1 MNSLSTR
8 SGVFDS
14 YNPCYH
20 FFMSSNDTKK
30 KRESILESLARLNDQ
45 LNIAQIDGNKRK
57 TDSIKRTM
65 ERLEKD
71 LKALK
76 SYS

>member
-1 MNSLSTR
+1 
-8 SGVFDS
+8 
-14 YNPCYH
+14 
-20 FFMSSNDTKK
+20 MSSNDTKK

-57 TDSIKRTM
+57 IDSIKRTM

>member
-1 MNSLSTR
+1 
-8 SGVFDS
+8 
-14 YNPCYH
+14 
-20 FFMSSNDTKK
+20 MSSNDTKK